1 MLDYLASRPAR
12 IGICAAV
19 RPVRL
24 PFGELAAHTV
34 LAEYVSAVSATR
46 AVPLLLPR
54 VAGTEVDAL
63 LDVVDAVILTGG
75 PDLGAD
81 PVRDEFESDVLRAAL
96 ERRAPTL
103 AVCRGLQLINVLRG
117 GTLRQHVD
125 GHLGESVRHPID
137 IAPGSELATAVG
149 TCRLETGSLHHQAVD
164 ELGAGLQVT
173 ARADDGTVE
182 ALEAPGLLAV
192 QWHPELEPGAAGAGP
207 FGWLASKAR
216 ERQWT

>member
-1 MLDYLASRPAR
+1 VLDYLAERPAR

-34 LAEYVSAVSATR
+34 LAEYVSAVSASG
-46 AVPLLLPR
+46 AVPLLLPC
-54 VAGTEVDAL
+54 VAGTQVDAL
-63 LDVVDAVILTGG
+63 LDAVDALILTGG

-81 PVRDEFESDVLRAAL
+81 PGRDEFESQVLRAVL
-96 ERRAPTL
+96 ERRTPTL
-103 AVCRGLQLINVLRG
+103 AVCRGLQLINVQRG

-137 IAPGSELATAVG
+137 IAAGSELATAVG
-149 TCRLETGSLHHQAVD
+149 TGRLETGSLHHQAVD
-164 ELGAGLQVT
+164 ELGTGLQIT

-182 ALEAPGLLAV
+182 ALEAPGFLAV
-192 QWHPELEPGAAGAGP
+192 QWHPELEPGAAGTGL
-207 FGWLASKAR
+207 FRWLAAKAR